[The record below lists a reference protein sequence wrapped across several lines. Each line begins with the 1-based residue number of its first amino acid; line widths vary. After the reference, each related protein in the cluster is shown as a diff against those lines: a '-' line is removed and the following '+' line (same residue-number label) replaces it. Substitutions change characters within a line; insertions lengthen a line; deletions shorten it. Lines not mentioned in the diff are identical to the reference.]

1 MYDGKHVLC
10 YGFWLD
16 DPNNNIGIQ
25 SLSLTS
31 LFAMIL
37 KLIQVNDI
45 VLLKAN
51 EVFRQSTVTFMF
63 LNVYAPFQIFISK

>member
-1 MYDGKHVLC
+1 MYDSNHVLC

-37 KLIQVNDI
+37 KLI
-45 VLLKAN
+45 
-51 EVFRQSTVTFMF
+51 
-63 LNVYAPFQIFISK
+63 